1 VHAFF
6 TCVASECMC
15 FVAHAD
21 DVPLL
26 GVLRTSAVI
35 GASTC
40 SGGYRCPQDGP
51 TETFFPITSREGR
64 HLSEDRDVFPRHDI
78 QRNRFA
84 ARRLLSPASVPA
96 LSLTPP
102 TLCPHGW
109 GQVFLIGHCK
119 CHGTIT
125 RFPRLF
131 ESADTF
137 FTRWDSTPG
146 TDDPSVPPS
155 SIDSAVD
162 KDSLPCSH

>member
-1 VHAFF
+1 
-6 TCVASECMC
+6 MC

-26 GVLRTSAVI
+26 GVLRASAVI

-40 SGGYRCPQDGP
+40 SGGYRCLQDGP
-51 TETFFPITSREGR
+51 TETFFPITTREGR
-64 HLSEDRDVFPRHDI
+64 HLSEDRDVFHRHDI

-84 ARRLLSPASVPA
+84 ARRLLFPASVPA

-125 RFPRLF
+125 RGPRLF
-131 ESADTF
+131 ESTDAFFNSLGLPRLGLTTQACHRARSTQPSTRTVCLARTDAD
-137 FTRWDSTPG
+137 R
-146 TDDPSVPPS
+146 
-155 SIDSAVD
+155 SA
-162 KDSLPCSH
+162 